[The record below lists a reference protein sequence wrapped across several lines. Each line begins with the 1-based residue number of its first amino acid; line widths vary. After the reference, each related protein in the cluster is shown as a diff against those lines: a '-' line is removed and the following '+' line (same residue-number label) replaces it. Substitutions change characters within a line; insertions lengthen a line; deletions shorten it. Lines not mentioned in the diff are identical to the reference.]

1 MKMPSRFLVVLTI
14 SALSFSNCTSA
25 NKEKQTEATNSD
37 SKAADKN
44 SDDAVDTPGEALD
57 KALES
62 ISDKTETK
70 EVVDFQKLKE
80 LMPDKVLGL
89 SRSDLSGQKT
99 GLSGFN
105 MSIAEA
111 KYSGDSKDVQISI
124 IDAGGSTLA
133 LSGLA
138 IWANTEMERES
149 DEGYERT
156 TKIKG
161 YKGFEKYDKN
171 NKSGQLSLL
180 VENRFIITIQ
190 VNGLNEGDP
199 RQVLDKIDLGKLK
212 RL

>member
-1 MKMPSRFLVVLTI
+1 MKMPSFFFILLTI
-14 SALSFSNCTSA
+14 SVLSFSNCTSA
-25 NKEKQTEATNSD
+25 NKEKQIEATSSD
-37 SKAADKN
+37 GTAADN
-44 SDDAVDTPGEALD
+44 ASEDAADTPGEALD
-57 KALES
+57 KALEALN
-62 ISDKTETK
+62 DKTEAK
-70 EVVDFQKLKE
+70 PVVDFQKLKE

-89 SRSDLSGQKT
+89 PRSDLSGQKT

-111 KYSGDSKDVQISI
+111 KYSGDNKDVQISI
-124 IDAGGSTLA
+124 VDAGGSTLA

-171 NKSGQLSLL
+171 NQSGQLNLL

-190 VNGLNEGDP
+190 GNGLKEGDS